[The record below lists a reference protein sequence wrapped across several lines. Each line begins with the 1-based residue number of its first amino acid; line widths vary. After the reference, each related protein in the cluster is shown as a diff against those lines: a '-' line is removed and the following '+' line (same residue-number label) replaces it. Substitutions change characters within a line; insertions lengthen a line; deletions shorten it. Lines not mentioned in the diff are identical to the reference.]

1 MTTKIQSQHF
11 MWDAKKQHLFVKVGC
26 GKWTHATTAGDC
38 CHQHVI
44 KGTLKPTLSQGSPL
58 LMTCRGRLWQLNR
71 PQQEVDKPLRSQLL
85 LLLVNQRVRAMMVVG
100 VLVDKY
106 KRYLQASL
114 KRKKT
119 CGRLGYLYP
128 QPKPLNQLMFRQVF
142 TYLPSPTV
150 LLILILKTQIYCNFS
165 RENTI
170 NYKVIN
176 SRIHFS
182 M

>member
-1 MTTKIQSQHF
+1 MTTKIQSQRF

-26 GKWTHATTAGDC
+26 GKWTHATTADC

-85 LLLVNQRVRAMMVVG
+85 LLVNQRVRAMMVVG

-114 KRKKT
+114 KRKNMWAI
-119 CGRLGYLYP
+119 GL
-128 QPKPLNQLMFRQVF
+128 PLPPTQTLKSTYVQVVGI
-142 TYLPSPTV
+142 YLPTQSYSPPNSDFKNSN
-150 LLILILKTQIYCNFS
+150 ILQF
-165 RENTI
+165 
-170 NYKVIN
+170 
-176 SRIHFS
+176 FP
-182 M
+182 